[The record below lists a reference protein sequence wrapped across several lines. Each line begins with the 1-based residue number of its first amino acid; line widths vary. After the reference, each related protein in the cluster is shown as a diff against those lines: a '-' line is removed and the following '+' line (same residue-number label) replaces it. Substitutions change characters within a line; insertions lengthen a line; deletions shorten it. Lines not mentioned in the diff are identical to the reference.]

1 MVMTRKRVP
10 FSDLPGPIN
19 LGNPEEATILNIA
32 RKIIDFTGSKSD
44 ICFHSM
50 LENDPQG
57 VAPICNGKGLLGM
70 ESYISFR

>member
-44 ICFHSM
+44 ICPD
-50 LENDPQG
+50 LQWQG
-57 VAPICNGKGLLGM
+57 ITWNGILH
-70 ESYISFR
+70 FV